1 MTDLDL
7 HKQICTELTD
17 MYIQKNHDYGNSF
30 QDSIDKFGIVAAAV
44 RINDKTNRLCT
55 LCNKSEYERQ
65 VKSETISDTFLDL
78 ANYCI
83 LAEMALRKEQNKHV
97 SDGSIT
103 LTIDEKGDVSVV
115 EGGL

>member
-1 MTDLDL
+1 MTDVEL

-17 MYIQKNHDYGNSF
+17 LYKQKNHDYGNSF

-55 LCNKSEYERQ
+55 LCTKSEYERQ
-65 VKSETISDTFLDL
+65 VKNETISDTFIDL

-83 LAEMALRKEQNKHV
+83 LAEMALRKEQMRMKDD
-97 SDGSIT
+97 SIIIAIDGQGNT
-103 LTIDEKGDVSVV
+103 EVL
-115 EGGL
+115 EGRC